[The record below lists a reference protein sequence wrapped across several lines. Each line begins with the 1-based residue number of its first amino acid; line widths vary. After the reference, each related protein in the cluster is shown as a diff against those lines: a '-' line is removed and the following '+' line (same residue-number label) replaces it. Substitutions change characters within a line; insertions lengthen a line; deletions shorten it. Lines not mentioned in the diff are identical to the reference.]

1 MLTAAP
7 PLTLT
12 PAELAEVTRC
22 KRPGDQ
28 LDVLHRR
35 GFHRAW
41 RAKDGSVVLERAHYE
56 AVCAECRAAAAN
68 EPRLRA

>member
-1 MLTAAP
+1 M
-7 PLTLT
+7 LTLT
-12 PAELAEVTRC
+12 HEELVDLTRC

-28 LDVLHRR
+28 LEVLHRR

-56 AVCAECRAAAAN
+56 AVCAESRATAAN